1 MPPYFAH
8 THDLA
13 RAAGVSPP
21 KRDLIMEMLR
31 AKGHLAVRS
40 HVERDGIKTD
50 ADMGTCVEAAREA
63 AAETLRRGEIKRAAK
78 EARESLEAEAEA
90 EEAAAAAVAAAAAA
104 AEGEGLVR

>member
-1 MPPYFAH
+1 MVAEADPRLPPYFVH

-21 KRDLIMEMLR
+21 KRDLIMETLR

-50 ADMGTCVEAAREA
+50 ADVRTCVEAAREG
-63 AAETLRRGEIKRAAK
+63 AAETLRRGEIKRAKK
-78 EARESLEAEAEA
+78 EARKRAA
-90 EEAAAAAVAAAAAA
+90 EEGGGVIDS
-104 AEGEGLVR
+104 